1 MTPPP
6 SSASSLALGPLI
18 FLDATEIEFNPW
30 NPNRMDGFMYQK
42 AVESIQ
48 QFGMVDPILVREWP
62 PNLAAATKY
71 QVIDGEHRARACID
85 LGKPIPAHSVG
96 VVNNTTARKM
106 TIALN
111 EVHGTAD
118 PVEMGKLLDGLLSGS
133 SIDELL
139 AGLPMTE
146 DTVKAFTNAAG
157 IEWPGDPSAVPA
169 TPSAGTSPGTEER
182 WVERTY
188 RVPSSVAEVLD
199 QALQKA
205 RTELEAGGS
214 VATDARALEIIAAEY
229 MAG

>member
-1 MTPPP
+1 MAPVP
-6 SSASSLALGPLI
+6 SSAPSYGALQLGPLI
-18 FLDATEIEFNPW
+18 YLRGDEIEFNPW
-30 NPNRMDGFMYQK
+30 NPNKMDGFMYGK

-48 QFGMVDPILVREWP
+48 QFGMVDPVLVRERKGKP
-62 PNLAAATKY
+62 H

-85 LGKPIPAHSVG
+85 LGTLIPAHSVG
-96 VVNNTTARKM
+96 VIDDVVAKKL

-118 PVEMGKLLDGLLSGS
+118 PAEMGKLLDGLLADT

-139 AGLPMTE
+139 AGLPMTA

-157 IEWPGDPSAVPA
+157 IEWPGDPNAVPV
-169 TPSAGTSPGTEER
+169 TPSAGTSPGAEER

-199 QALQKA
+199 QALGKA
-205 RTELEAGGS
+205 KQELEAGGS
-214 VATDARALEIIAAEY
+214 IATDARALEIIAAEY
-229 MAG
+229 MAS